1 MATKNNLDNER
12 LHMSPVHKRLQMSV
26 VRVQPGLA
34 ILSMPLSEEVRG
46 YFDGSIH
53 GGMLAT
59 FADAASA
66 SCLDDAYDFN
76 THFPVTT
83 DIHVRYYRQPKAGP
97 LTAEAKLVHGGSRLL
112 STDCS
117 VVDSQDRVLIRTTAT
132 FMLVPNPKPL

>member
-1 MATKNNLDNER
+1 MVWLTNER
-12 LHMSPVHKRLQMSV
+12 LHMSPVHKRMQMSV
-26 VRVQPGLA
+26 VRVEPGLA
-34 ILSMPLSEEVRG
+34 VLSMPLSDELSG

-66 SCLDDAYDFN
+66 SCLDEAYDFD

-83 DIHVRYYRQPKAGP
+83 DIHVRFYRQPTGGP
-97 LTAEAKLVHGGSRLL
+97 LTAEAKLVHGGRRLL

-117 VVDSQDRVLIRTTAT
+117 VVDADDRVLIRTTAT

>member
-1 MATKNNLDNER
+1 MVWLTNER
-12 LHMSPVHKRLQMSV
+12 LHMSPVHKRMQMSV
-26 VRVQPGLA
+26 VRVEPGLS
-34 ILSMPLSEEVRG
+34 ILSMPLSDELGG

-66 SCLDDAYDFN
+66 TCLDEAYDFN

-83 DIHVRYYRQPKAGP
+83 DIHVRYYRQPKGGP
-97 LTAEAKLVHGGSRLL
+97 LTAEAKMVHGGSRLL
-112 STDCS
+112 STECS
-117 VVDSQDRVLIRTTAT
+117 VVDAHDRVLIRTTAT